1 MRYLTI
7 IRFLWED
14 FLYDKG
20 RSLLTILNLSAILIS
35 FLLLG
40 ALSIGLGKAGAEKTS
55 ENEIVILEKE
65 ALDPMQSRMDL
76 ETISALSAALPK
88 DQVARVFPFVFHHL
102 SVNDYLV
109 QVRGVPLEEFIQTYK
124 LKLNEGRMP
133 QAADEVV
140 ISEGA
145 VHYASWN
152 IGDILTIYG
161 SDFRVSGIVQMPES
175 TFATVWMTL
184 ETAEKTFQ
192 TEGRYQGAV
201 AVVPAGVNPE
211 DIQFTI
217 ETLPALRDRYAA
229 FMLDDFF
236 QRFSRIL
243 EDARIVSEALTWISL
258 FMITLGVYHTI
269 HLNLEERGREMVL
282 LHAAGFS
289 IRDLQKILLA
299 RAITMTA
306 ASFLLALGLASSII
320 GRFNDITPIVLH
332 GETIPVAL
340 TAEMLVGG
348 LFMTLAFCAL
358 GVWVPTRRMTTSAVT
373 NLYSG

>member
-1 MRYLTI
+1 MKFVALAG
-7 IRFLWED
+7 FLWKD
-14 FLYDKG
+14 FLHDKG
-20 RSLLTILNLSAILIS
+20 RSLLTILNLSAILVS
-35 FLLLG
+35 FFLL
-40 ALSIGLGKAGAEKTS
+40 AAISVGLGKAGAEKTS

-65 ALDPMQSRMDL
+65 ALDPMQSRMDA
-76 ETISALSAALPK
+76 ETISALSSALPK

-102 SVNDYLV
+102 SVNNSIV
-109 QVRGVPLEEFIQTYK
+109 QVRGVPLEEFVQTYK
-124 LKLNEGRMP
+124 LKINEGHMP
-133 QAADEVV
+133 QAPDEVV

-145 VHYASWN
+145 VHYASWHIN
-152 IGDILTIYG
+152 DILTIFG

-184 ETAEKTFQ
+184 ETAERTFQ
-192 TEGRYQGAV
+192 TNGRYQGAV

-217 ETLPALRDRYAA
+217 ESLPALNNRYAA

-243 EDARIVSEALTWISL
+243 EDARMVSEALTWVSL

-269 HLNLEERGREMVL
+269 HLNLEERGREIVL
-282 LHAAGFS
+282 LHAAGFA

-299 RAITMTA
+299 RAAAMTA
-306 ASFLLALGLASSII
+306 ASFFLSLGLASII
-320 GRFNDITPIVLH
+320 IHRFNDISPIVLH
-332 GETIPVAL
+332 GEAIPVAL
-340 TAEMLVGG
+340 NPEMLLGG
-348 LFMTLAFCAL
+348 LFATLVFCAL
-358 GVWVPTRRMTTSAVT
+358 GVWIPTRKMTTTAVT